1 MIPLRLGKTVQRL
14 KKHAGVAAE
23 LMNKLFLQQEQL
35 FVEDELLSIIGF
47 SDSHDIKLETL
58 QRVLKH

>member
-1 MIPLRLGKTVQRL
+1 LEKSG
-14 KKHAGVAAE
+14 G
-23 LMNKLFLQQEQL
+23 F
-35 FVEDELLSIIGF
+35 FVENHINVLYA